1 MDFVD
6 SDESDFDFDVLQTKA
21 AEERRGI
28 YGTGGGP
35 ATPSTPL
42 TGVEERMLAM
52 LNDKEMEGIANT
64 CDSDTVLAD
73 VHLAENNTSTSP
85 ALETPLPGP
94 ATLRKKMS
102 APLWTPRRLCDKNPK
117 TSSWENLASIKSKW
131 TESKFQA
138 DVALAK
144 KEEERV
150 ELQMKLM
157 RERHELEVLQHKE
170 RQAIEMEILSV
181 RLEKEKLELKKLYNV

>member
-1 MDFVD
+1 
-6 SDESDFDFDVLQTKA
+6 
-21 AEERRGI
+21 
-28 YGTGGGP
+28 
-35 ATPSTPL
+35 
-42 TGVEERMLAM
+42 
-52 LNDKEMEGIANT
+52 
-64 CDSDTVLAD
+64 
-73 VHLAENNTSTSP
+73 
-85 ALETPLPGP
+85 
-94 ATLRKKMS
+94 MS

-131 TESKFQA
+131 TESKLQA

-144 KEEERV
+144 KEGERV

-170 RQAIEMEILSV
+170 RQAIEMEILSI